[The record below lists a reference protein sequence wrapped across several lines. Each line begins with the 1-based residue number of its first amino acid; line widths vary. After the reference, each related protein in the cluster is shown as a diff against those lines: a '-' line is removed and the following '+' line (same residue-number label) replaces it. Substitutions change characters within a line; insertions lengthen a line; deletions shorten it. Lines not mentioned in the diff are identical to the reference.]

1 MATWEQVR
9 DEWGKAEQM
18 GHQAVLQAAKV
29 GQMLIELKA
38 ECPQRSGLPSFQT
51 RLKTEMPDVSHQT
64 IANLMTLA
72 RNLPLLEEKKPE
84 SQRAALQLIKEVSKR
99 EEVDMET
106 VTWSR
111 VAYSENIAKLGSG
124 GSWQCAKKAIDAI
137 DPGAR
142 DSGDELRIRTACK
155 AVAEKRAGKSLDDR
169 YAEHRQEIATQPE
182 NVKEKVDRLVQK
194 ETQLLRESF
203 QTQVRKEFEN
213 TMPDRLAELEKQEQR
228 LTREIK
234 KYQMMRDGIGLFM
247 TEEEYKL
254 VKGVCHPDREADAE
268 RKAKAFNVMQR
279 LESYFSTVK
288 A

>member
-1 MATWEQVR
+1 MATWDEVR

-18 GHQAVLQAAKV
+18 GFQAVLQAAKV
-29 GQMLIELKA
+29 GQMLIEIR
-38 ECPQRSGLPSFQT
+38 EGMPQVEFVQRAGQ
-51 RLKTEMPDVSHQT
+51 EAG
-64 IANLMTLA
+64 IAKSQAFNLMTLA
-72 RNLPLLEEKKPE
+72 RNLPLLEGKKPE
-84 SQRAALQLIKEVSKR
+84 SQRAALQLIKEVSKLEGDDMQKKKTWAEIAY
-99 EEVDMET
+99 EEGILAV
-106 VTWSR
+106 
-111 VAYSENIAKLGSG
+111 GSG
-124 GSWQCAKKAIDAI
+124 GSRQQADKAIYEI
-137 DPGAR
+137 DPDAR
-142 DSGDELRIRTACK
+142 KSGDEARLRAACK

-254 VKGVCHPDREADAE
+254 VKGVCHPDREADAK